1 MRTVSR
7 TVPLVRRTSALAL
20 AALLPVFV
28 SAPAADAGADPV
40 RSAQWPITFLNLP
53 QAWKTTKGAGVTVAV
68 LDTGVVGTRA
78 DLTGQVT
85 TGPDL
90 VGGSEKPGDP
100 DWGVHGT
107 GMASVI
113 AGHGHGPGGSE
124 GVMGVAPDAK
134 ILSVRVIRDDESPDN
149 GLLAA
154 SHTPISQ
161 GIKYAVD
168 HGAQVIS
175 MSLGGTVPGA
185 DSDST
190 NEADAVRYAIAH
202 GVSVVVSAGNS
213 GDKPEKDVTEYPAGE
228 RGVIGVAA
236 VDEDGRRAFFSSTGW
251 DVAVAAPGVDI
262 PMALP
267 VEDQYGDSYADFGP
281 EIGNDVLVGAG
292 TSPACAYVAGVVA
305 LIRSANPKLSPQQ
318 VAQILKSTASH
329 RPAGGRNDQIGNGIV
344 DPVAALKAAAGLAGA
359 PATPA
364 TPAYQGAKYFGFG
377 PEVVADQRIGG
388 LSGRQRGMV
397 DAAVA
402 FSGSL
407 VLGGWLAVRGRRRA
421 RAAALPGPMWVG
433 PMPAPMPMPFG
444 PAPTQVP
451 PTPAPMPFGP
461 VPTPVGSL
469 PFGPVPAGPMPM
481 PTPTPTP
488 TPVGPLPAGP
498 MPMEPASAG
507 PAPTPMSAKPEPNPF
522 LAPVPPS
529 ATAPVMPSRPWAATK
544 VEPMTDFAGR
554 TLAPS
559 AFPNDDGG
567 ADPAVLAVLEA
578 HGRGEAAV
586 EHAYGY
592 LLNARVLAPIVAV
605 LGEAEEVEDE
615 QGRNLTRD
623 KNSDMALVTLVA
635 PDGTRALPVF
645 TSVQALAEW
654 NPQARPMPVAFP
666 RACAA
671 AKAEGAEI
679 VLVDLARPSFL
690 EVEPAA
696 VRAFAAVLEKAE
708 AGAGAETSPAGEASR
723 ASAVGVASEAVPAGE
738 AAEPAGEATGG

>member
-1 MRTVSR
+1 M
-7 TVPLVRRTSALAL
+7 LRRASALA
-20 AALLPVFV
+20 AAAMLPVLIA
-28 SAPAADAGADPV
+28 APAARADQV
-40 RSAQWPITFLNLP
+40 RSAQWPISFLNLP
-53 QAWKTTKGAGVTVAV
+53 QAWKTTKGAGITVAV

-113 AGHGHGPGGSE
+113 AGHGHGPGGTQ
-124 GVMGVAPDAK
+124 GVIGVAPAAK
-134 ILSVRVIRDDESPDN
+134 ILSVRVIRDDESPDR
-149 GLLAA
+149 GLLQA
-154 SHTPISQ
+154 SHTPISE

-185 DSDST
+185 DSDAT
-190 NEADAVRYAIAH
+190 NEAGAVRYAIAH

-213 GDKPEKDVTEYPAGE
+213 GDKPDKDVTEYPAGE

-236 VDEDGRRAFFSSTGW
+236 VDEKGRRAFFSSTGW

-267 VEDQYGDSYADFGP
+267 INDAAGNTYADFGP
-281 EIGNDVLVGAG
+281 EIGPDILVGAG

-305 LIRSANPKLSPQQ
+305 LIRSANPALSPEQ
-318 VAQILKSTASH
+318 VAQIVKDTASH
-329 RPAGGRNDQIGNGIV
+329 RPAGGRDDQLGSGIV
-344 DPVAALKAAAGLAGA
+344 DPVAALRAAAGVAGQ
-359 PATPA
+359 PATPKG
-364 TPAYQGAKYFGFG
+364 PAYQGAKYFGFG
-377 PEVVADQRIGG
+377 PEAVADQTIGG
-388 LSGRQRGMV
+388 LSTRQRGMV

-421 RAAALPGPMWVG
+421 RAAQLAGVG
-433 PMPAPMPMPFG
+433 GAGGLGGIGG
-444 PAPTQVP
+444 PAGAVGGPGVP
-451 PTPAPMPFGP
+451 
-461 VPTPVGSL
+461 V
-469 PFGPVPAGPMPM
+469 
-481 PTPTPTP
+481 
-488 TPVGPLPAGP
+488 
-498 MPMEPASAG
+498 
-507 PAPTPMSAKPEPNPF
+507 
-522 LAPVPPS
+522 
-529 ATAPVMPSRPWAATK
+529 TAWAATK

-559 AFPNDDGG
+559 AFPTDDGT
-567 ADPAVLAVLEA
+567 ADPALLAVLEA

-605 LGEAEEVEDE
+605 LGEAEEVPDE
-615 QGRNLTRD
+615 QGRNLRRD

-645 TSVQALAEW
+645 TSVEALVTW
-654 NPQARPMPVAFP
+654 NPEARPMPVAFP

-671 AKAEGAEI
+671 AKAEGAEV

-696 VRAFAAVLEKAE
+696 VRAFAAVLEKQGE
-708 AGAGAETSPAGEASR
+708 AGEAGDTTE
-723 ASAVGVASEAVPAGE
+723 ANAAYGTAESAE
-738 AAEPAGEATGG
+738 AAEEAS

>member
-1 MRTVSR
+1 M
-7 TVPLVRRTSALAL
+7 LRRLSALAV
-20 AALLPVFV
+20 AATLPVLIA
-28 SAPAADAGADPV
+28 APAAQADQV

-90 VGGSEKPGDP
+90 VGGSEKPGDA

-124 GVMGVAPDAK
+124 GVMGVAPAAK
-134 ILSVRVIRDDESPDN
+134 ILSVRVIRDDESPDR
-149 GLLAA
+149 GLLQA
-154 SHTPISQ
+154 SHTPISE

-185 DSDST
+185 DSDTT
-190 NEADAVRYAIAH
+190 NEAGAVRYAIAH

-236 VDEDGRRAFFSSTGW
+236 VDEKGKRAFFSSTGW

-267 VEDQYGDSYADFGP
+267 INDRAGDTYADFGP
-281 EIGNDVLVGAG
+281 EIGNDILVGAG

-305 LIRSANPKLSPQQ
+305 LIRSANPGLSPEQ
-318 VAQILKSTASH
+318 VAQILKDTASH
-329 RPAGGRNDQIGNGIV
+329 RPAGGRDDQLGTGIV
-344 DPVAALKAAAGLAGA
+344 DPVAALRAAARVAGQ
-359 PATPA
+359 PATPHA
-364 TPAYQGAKYFGFG
+364 STYQGAKYFGFG
-377 PEVVADQRIGG
+377 PEVVADQTLGG
-388 LSGRQRGMV
+388 LGTRQRGMV

-407 VLGGWLAVRGRRRA
+407 VLGGWLAVRGRRRV
-421 RAAALPGPMWVG
+421 RAAGLAGVAGAIGGPG
-433 PMPAPMPMPFG
+433 
-444 PAPTQVP
+444 VP
-451 PTPAPMPFGP
+451 
-461 VPTPVGSL
+461 V
-469 PFGPVPAGPMPM
+469 
-481 PTPTPTP
+481 
-488 TPVGPLPAGP
+488 
-498 MPMEPASAG
+498 
-507 PAPTPMSAKPEPNPF
+507 
-522 LAPVPPS
+522 
-529 ATAPVMPSRPWAATK
+529 TAWAATK
-544 VEPMTDFAGR
+544 IEPMTDFAGR

-559 AFPNDDGG
+559 AFTNDDGG
-567 ADPAVLAVLEA
+567 ADAALLAVLEA
-578 HGRGEAAV
+578 HGRGEAAI

-605 LGEAEEVEDE
+605 LGEAEEVPDE
-615 QGRNLTRD
+615 QGRNLRRD

-645 TSVQALAEW
+645 TSVEALVTW
-654 NPQARPMPVAFP
+654 NPEARPMPVAFP

-671 AKAEGAEI
+671 AKAEGAEV

-696 VRAFAAVLEKAE
+696 VRAFAAVLEKQAE
-708 AGAGAETSPAGEASR
+708 AGEAGEAGESGDNPE
-723 ASAVGVASEAVPAGE
+723 SAETAE
-738 AAEPAGEATGG
+738 AADEAS

>member
-1 MRTVSR
+1 VG
-7 TVPLVRRTSALAL
+7 VPVRRLSALAV
-20 AALLPVFV
+20 AALLPVLIA
-28 SAPAADAGADPV
+28 APAARADDV

-53 QAWKTTKGAGVTVAV
+53 EAWKTTKGAGVTVAV

-90 VGGSEKPGDP
+90 VGGTEKPGDP

-113 AGHGHGPGGSE
+113 AGHGHGPGGSQ
-124 GVMGVAPDAK
+124 GVMGVAPAAK
-134 ILSVRVIRDDESPDN
+134 ILSVRVIRDDQSPDN
-149 GLLAA
+149 GLLEV

-161 GIKYAVD
+161 GIRYAVD

-185 DSDST
+185 GSDAT
-190 NEADAVRYAIAH
+190 NEADAVRYAVAH

-236 VDEDGRRAFFSSTGW
+236 VDEHGRRAFFSSTGW

-267 VEDQYGDSYADFGP
+267 IADPAGDTYADFGP
-281 EIGNDVLVGAG
+281 EIGNDILVGAG

-305 LIRSANPKLSPQQ
+305 LIRSANPHLSPQQ

-329 RPAGGRNDQIGNGIV
+329 RPPGGRDDQLGNGIV
-344 DPVAALKAAAGLAGA
+344 DPVAALKAAAGVAGQ
-359 PATPA
+359 PPTPQA
-364 TPAYQGAKYFGFG
+364 QAYHGAKYFGFG
-377 PEVVADQRIGG
+377 PEVVADQSFGG
-388 LSGRQRGMV
+388 MSGAQRGMV

-402 FSGSL
+402 FTGSL
-407 VLGGWLAVRGRRRA
+407 VVAGWLVVRGRRRA
-421 RAAALPGPMWVG
+421 RAARVAGGFGVGGFGGLGAPGVPGVPGVPMSMGFDGGPAMPPPSPVPTAMPMPV
-433 PMPAPMPMPFG
+433 PMPAPEMPAAPFAAPPVAGPPPIAPASTMPQTAM
-444 PAPTQVP
+444 PPIELPQTTTAPSPTSPTTMP
-451 PTPAPMPFGP
+451 PTAWAPA
-461 VPTPVGSL
+461 
-469 PFGPVPAGPMPM
+469 
-481 PTPTPTP
+481 
-488 TPVGPLPAGP
+488 
-498 MPMEPASAG
+498 
-507 PAPTPMSAKPEPNPF
+507 
-522 LAPVPPS
+522 
-529 ATAPVMPSRPWAATK
+529 K

-559 AFPNDDGG
+559 AFPNDNGG
-567 ADPAVLAVLEA
+567 ADPALLAVLEA
-578 HGRGEAAV
+578 HARGEAAI

-605 LGEAEEVEDE
+605 LGEAEEATDE
-615 QGRNLTRD
+615 QGRNMTRD

-645 TSVQALAEW
+645 TSVEALVQW
-654 NPQARPMPVAFP
+654 NPEARPMPVAFP

-671 AKAEGAEI
+671 AKAEGAEV

-690 EVEPAA
+690 EIEPAA
-696 VRAFAAVLEKAE
+696 VRAFAAMLEKAE
-708 AGAGAETSPAGEASR
+708 NSGETG
-723 ASAVGVASEAVPAGE
+723 
-738 AAEPAGEATGG
+738 

>member
-1 MRTVSR
+1 M
-7 TVPLVRRTSALAL
+7 LRRVSALA
-20 AALLPVFV
+20 AAAMLPVLIA
-28 SAPAADAGADPV
+28 APAARADQV
-40 RSAQWPITFLNLP
+40 RSAQWPIGFLNLP
-53 QAWKTTKGAGVTVAV
+53 QAWKTTKGAGITVAV

-113 AGHGHGPGGSE
+113 AGHGHGPGGSQ
-124 GVMGVAPDAK
+124 GVMGVAPAAK
-134 ILSVRVIRDDESPDN
+134 ILSVRVIRDDESPDR
-149 GLLAA
+149 GLLQA
-154 SHTPISQ
+154 SHTPISE

-190 NEADAVRYAIAH
+190 NEAGAVRYAIAH

-213 GDKPEKDVTEYPAGE
+213 GDKPDKDVTEYPAGE

-236 VDEDGRRAFFSSTGW
+236 VDENGRRAFFSSTGW

-267 VEDQYGDSYADFGP
+267 IDDAAGNTYADFGP
-281 EIGNDVLVGAG
+281 EIGGDILVGAG

-305 LIRSANPKLSPQQ
+305 LIRSANPALSPEQ
-318 VAQILKSTASH
+318 VAQIVKDTASH
-329 RPAGGRNDQIGNGIV
+329 RPAGGRDDQLGTGIV
-344 DPVAALKAAAGLAGA
+344 DPVAALGAAAGTAA
-359 PATPA
+359 RPATPKA
-364 TPAYQGAKYFGFG
+364 PAYQGSKYFGFG
-377 PEVVADQRIGG
+377 PEVVADQTLGG
-388 LSGRQRGMV
+388 LSTRQRGMA

-421 RAAALPGPMWVG
+421 RVAQLAGGGVAGTAGIPGAVG
-433 PMPAPMPMPFG
+433 G
-444 PAPTQVP
+444 P
-451 PTPAPMPFGP
+451 G
-461 VPTPVGSL
+461 
-469 PFGPVPAGPMPM
+469 VPA
-481 PTPTPTP
+481 TVWT
-488 TPVGPLPAGP
+488 
-498 MPMEPASAG
+498 
-507 PAPTPMSAKPEPNPF
+507 
-522 LAPVPPS
+522 
-529 ATAPVMPSRPWAATK
+529 ATK

-559 AFPNDDGG
+559 AFPTDDGA
-567 ADPAVLAVLEA
+567 ADPALLAVLEA
-578 HGRGEAAV
+578 HGRGEAAI

-605 LGEAEEVEDE
+605 LGEAEEVPDE
-615 QGRNLTRD
+615 QGRNLRRD

-645 TSVQALAEW
+645 TSVEALATW
-654 NPQARPMPVAFP
+654 NPEARPMPVAFP

-671 AKAEGAEI
+671 AKAEGAEV

-690 EVEPAA
+690 EIEPAA
-696 VRAFAAVLEKAE
+696 VRAFAAVLEKQGGE
-708 AGAGAETSPAGEASR
+708 AGDTGSSAETSETSAAGGTAENAEIADATETAEEAS
-723 ASAVGVASEAVPAGE
+723 
-738 AAEPAGEATGG
+738 

>member
-1 MRTVSR
+1 M
-7 TVPLVRRTSALAL
+7 LRRVSALA
-20 AALLPVFV
+20 AAAMLPVLIA
-28 SAPAADAGADPV
+28 APAARADQV

-53 QAWKTTKGAGVTVAV
+53 QAWKTTKGAGITVAV

-113 AGHGHGPGGSE
+113 AGHGHGPGGGE
-124 GVMGVAPDAK
+124 GVMGVAPAAK
-134 ILSVRVIRDDESPDN
+134 ILSVRVIRDDESPDR
-149 GLLAA
+149 GLLQA
-154 SHTPISQ
+154 SHTPISE

-185 DSDST
+185 DSDTT
-190 NEADAVRYAIAH
+190 NEAGAVRYAIAH

-213 GDKPEKDVTEYPAGE
+213 GEKPEKDVTEYPAGE

-236 VDEDGRRAFFSSTGW
+236 VDERGRRAFFSSTGW

-267 VEDQYGDSYADFGP
+267 INDTVGNTYADFGP
-281 EIGNDVLVGAG
+281 EIGPDILVGAG

-305 LIRSANPKLSPQQ
+305 LIRSANPALSPEQ
-318 VAQILKSTASH
+318 VAQIVKDTASH
-329 RPAGGRNDQIGNGIV
+329 RPAGGRDDQLGSGIV
-344 DPVAALKAAAGLAGA
+344 DPVAALRAAAGVAGQ
-359 PATPA
+359 PATPKA
-364 TPAYQGAKYFGFG
+364 PAYQGSKYFGFG
-377 PEVVADQRIGG
+377 PEVVADQTIGG
-388 LSGRQRGMV
+388 LSTRQRGMV

-407 VLGGWLAVRGRRRA
+407 VLGGWLAVRGRRRVRVA
-421 RAAALPGPMWVG
+421 RIAGMAGLAGMAGAVGGPG
-433 PMPAPMPMPFG
+433 
-444 PAPTQVP
+444 VP
-451 PTPAPMPFGP
+451 
-461 VPTPVGSL
+461 V
-469 PFGPVPAGPMPM
+469 
-481 PTPTPTP
+481 
-488 TPVGPLPAGP
+488 
-498 MPMEPASAG
+498 
-507 PAPTPMSAKPEPNPF
+507 
-522 LAPVPPS
+522 
-529 ATAPVMPSRPWAATK
+529 TAWAATK
-544 VEPMTDFAGR
+544 IEPMTDFAGR

-559 AFPNDDGG
+559 AFPTDDGT
-567 ADPAVLAVLEA
+567 ADPALLAVLEA
-578 HGRGEAAV
+578 HGRGEAAI

-605 LGEAEEVEDE
+605 LGEAEEVPDE
-615 QGRNLTRD
+615 QGRNLRRD

-645 TSVQALAEW
+645 TSVEALVTW
-654 NPQARPMPVAFP
+654 NPEARPMPVAFP

-671 AKAEGAEI
+671 AKTEGAEV

-696 VRAFAAVLEKAE
+696 VRAFAAVLEKQGE
-708 AGAGAETSPAGEASR
+708 AGGTGEGSAASTADEANGAAANGAAGNAENA
-723 ASAVGVASEAVPAGE
+723 E
-738 AAEPAGEATGG
+738 AAEASDAAETAEEAS

>member
-1 MRTVSR
+1 MRRV
-7 TVPLVRRTSALAL
+7 SALAA
-20 AALLPVFV
+20 AALLPVLV
-28 SAPAADAGADPV
+28 VAPAAQADTV

-90 VGGSEKPGDP
+90 VGGKEKPGDP

-113 AGHGHGPGGSE
+113 AGHGHGPGGSQ
-124 GVMGVAPDAK
+124 GVMGVAPAAK

-154 SHTPISQ
+154 SHTPISE

-190 NEADAVRYAIAH
+190 NEADAVRYALAH

-236 VDEDGRRAFFSSTGW
+236 VDENGKRAFFSSTGW

-267 VEDQYGDSYADFGP
+267 VNDIAGDSYADFGP
-281 EIGNDVLVGAG
+281 EIGNDILVGAG

-305 LIRSANPKLSPQQ
+305 LVRSANPGLSPEQ

-329 RPAGGRNDQIGNGIV
+329 RPSGGRDDQIGNGIV
-344 DPVAALKAAAGLAGA
+344 DPVAALKAAAGVAG
-359 PATPA
+359 TPA
-364 TPAYQGAKYFGFG
+364 TPHGSGYQGTKYFGFG
-377 PEVVADQRIGG
+377 PAVVADQRIGG

-402 FSGSL
+402 FTGAL
-407 VLGGWLAVRGRRRA
+407 VLGAWLVVRGRRRV
-421 RAAALPGPMWVG
+421 RAAALLQPVVMG
-433 PMPAPMPMPFG
+433 PMPWPMPLPMQPGWG
-444 PAPTQVP
+444 PGPGPGPTGLVP
-451 PTPAPMPFGP
+451 
-461 VPTPVGSL
+461 GS
-469 PFGPVPAGPMPM
+469 
-481 PTPTPTP
+481 
-488 TPVGPLPAGP
+488 
-498 MPMEPASAG
+498 
-507 PAPTPMSAKPEPNPF
+507 NPF
-522 LAPVPPS
+522 LAEPPAMAPLVVAPVLTPEGAAEPGQGLEVTPGAGQEADLGLAPGADPVVAEDVAPVSAPEVTPDVAQVVTPEVGPELTPEAAPVETPDPEPEPAVPPS
-529 ATAPVMPSRPWAATK
+529 SWAATK

-567 ADPAVLAVLEA
+567 ADPALLAVLEA

-615 QGRNLTRD
+615 QGRNLRRD

-635 PDGTRALPVF
+635 PDGTRAMPVF
-645 TSVQALAEW
+645 TSVQALVEW
-654 NPQARPMPVAFP
+654 NPEARPMPVPFP

-708 AGAGAETSPAGEASR
+708 S
-723 ASAVGVASEAVPAGE
+723 GE
-738 AAEPAGEATGG
+738 AADEVTAS

>member
-1 MRTVSR
+1 MRR
-7 TVPLVRRTSALAL
+7 ASALAV
-20 AALLPVFV
+20 AALLPVLV
-28 SAPAADAGADPV
+28 AAPAARADEV

-68 LDTGVVGTRA
+68 LDTGVVGSRA

-90 VGGSEKPGDP
+90 VGGSGKPGDP

-113 AGHGHGPGGSE
+113 AGHGHGPGGSQ
-124 GVMGVAPDAK
+124 GVMGVAPAAK
-134 ILSVRVIRDDESPDN
+134 ILSVRVIRDDESPDT
-149 GLLAA
+149 GLQQA

-161 GIKYAVD
+161 GIRYAVD

-175 MSLGGTVPGA
+175 MSLGGTVSGA

-213 GDKPEKDVTEYPAGE
+213 GDKPSKDVTEYPAGE

-236 VDEDGRRAFFSSTGW
+236 VDQNGKRAFFSSTGW
-251 DVAVAAPGVDI
+251 DVAVAAPGVAI

-267 VEDQYGDSYADFGP
+267 VNDLAGDTYADFGP
-281 EIGNDVLVGAG
+281 EIGDDILVGAG

-305 LIRSANPKLSPQQ
+305 LIRSENPALSPEQ
-318 VAQILKSTASH
+318 VAQIVKDTASH
-329 RPAGGRNDQIGNGIV
+329 RPAQGRNDQLGNGIV
-344 DPVAALKAAAGLAGA
+344 DPVAALKAAAGVAGTPPA
-359 PATPA
+359 PKASP
-364 TPAYQGAKYFGFG
+364 YQGAKYFGFG
-377 PEVVADQRIGG
+377 PEVVAEQRIGG
-388 LSGRQRGMV
+388 LNERRRGMV

-402 FSGSL
+402 VTGSL
-407 VLGGWLAVRGRRRA
+407 VLGGWFVARGRRRA
-421 RAAALPGPMWVG
+421 RAAALLAPVVIPVPLPMPIGFMPLGPMPIGPMPVPGPM
-433 PMPAPMPMPFG
+433 
-444 PAPTQVP
+444 P
-451 PTPAPMPFGP
+451 PVSVT
-461 VPTPVGSL
+461 V
-469 PFGPVPAGPMPM
+469 
-481 PTPTPTP
+481 
-488 TPVGPLPAGP
+488 
-498 MPMEPASAG
+498 
-507 PAPTPMSAKPEPNPF
+507 PNPF
-522 LAPVPPS
+522 LAGVPAEIPAPVPEQPRVW
-529 ATAPVMPSRPWAATK
+529 APTK

-559 AFPNDDGG
+559 AFTNDDGG
-567 ADPAVLAVLEA
+567 ADPALLAVLEA
-578 HGRGEAAV
+578 HGRSEAAV

-605 LGEAEEVEDE
+605 LGEAEEVTDD
-615 QGRNLTRD
+615 QGRTLRRD

-645 TSVQALAEW
+645 TSVRALVEW
-654 NPQARPMPVAFP
+654 NPEARPMPVAFP

-671 AKAEGAEI
+671 ALAEGAEI

-696 VRAFAAVLEKAE
+696 VRAFAALLEKTEAE
-708 AGAGAETSPAGEASR
+708 ARTETETETETGDN
-723 ASAVGVASEAVPAGE
+723 AGE
-738 AAEPAGEATGG
+738 AADEATAS

>member
-1 MRTVSR
+1 MKTARGFQGARSW
-7 TVPLVRRTSALAL
+7 PGVRRMSALAV
-20 AALLPVFV
+20 AALLPVLV
-28 SAPAADAGADPV
+28 VAPAAHADAV
-40 RSAQWPITFLNLP
+40 RSAQWPIAFLNLP

-90 VGGSEKPGDP
+90 VGGNEKPGDP

-113 AGHGHGPGGSE
+113 AGHGHGPDGSQ
-124 GVMGVAPDAK
+124 GVMGVAPAAK
-134 ILSVRVIRDDESPDN
+134 ILSVRVIRDDESPDR

-154 SHTPISQ
+154 SHTPISE

-190 NEADAVRYAIAH
+190 NEADAVRYALAH

-236 VDEDGRRAFFSSTGW
+236 VDENGKRAFFSSTGW
-251 DVAVAAPGVDI
+251 DVAIAAPGVDI

-267 VEDQYGDSYADFGP
+267 VNDLAGDTYADFGP
-281 EIGNDVLVGAG
+281 EIGNDILVGAG

-305 LIRSANPKLSPQQ
+305 LIRSANPGLSPEQ
-318 VAQILKSTASH
+318 VAQILKNTASR
-329 RPAGGRNDQIGNGIV
+329 RPSSGRNDQIGNGIV
-344 DPVAALKAAAGLAGA
+344 NPVGALKAAVGVPG
-359 PATPA
+359 TPA
-364 TPAYQGAKYFGFG
+364 TPHGSGYQGAKYFGFG

-402 FSGSL
+402 FTGAL
-407 VLGGWLAVRGRRRA
+407 VLGAWLVVRGRRRV
-421 RAAALPGPMWVG
+421 RAAALLEPGVMGPMAMPVQPGWG
-433 PMPAPMPMPFG
+433 PG
-444 PAPTQVP
+444 
-451 PTPAPMPFGP
+451 
-461 VPTPVGSL
+461 L
-469 PFGPVPAGPMPM
+469 
-481 PTPTPTP
+481 
-488 TPVGPLPAGP
+488 
-498 MPMEPASAG
+498 MELGA
-507 PAPTPMSAKPEPNPF
+507 NPF
-522 LAPVPPS
+522 LAESYGASSSEVAPVLTPEGAPGPGLGLEATPGAGQEADPVKAPESAPEVGPELTPDVAPDEAPVVAPAVAHAETPDPAAEPAVPPS
-529 ATAPVMPSRPWAATK
+529 SWAATK

-567 ADPAVLAVLEA
+567 ADPALLAVLEA

-605 LGEAEEVEDE
+605 LGEAEEVQDE
-615 QGRNLTRD
+615 QGRNLRRD
-623 KNSDMALVTLVA
+623 KNSDMALVTLLA
-635 PDGTRALPVF
+635 PDGTRAMPVF
-645 TSVQALAEW
+645 TSVQALVEW
-654 NPQARPMPVAFP
+654 NPEARPMPVAFP

-679 VLVDLARPSFL
+679 VLVDLGRPSFL

-708 AGAGAETSPAGEASR
+708 AG
-723 ASAVGVASEAVPAGE
+723 EAVD
-738 AAEPAGEATGG
+738 EATAS

>member
-1 MRTVSR
+1 MRTAPGVNTRVNTRMTVSR
-7 TVPLVRRTSALAL
+7 LRRASALAVAAMLPVLL
-20 AALLPVFV
+20 AAP
-28 SAPAADAGADPV
+28 APAAGADAV

-90 VGGSEKPGDP
+90 VGGNEKPGDA
-100 DWGVHGT
+100 DGGVHGT

-113 AGHGHGPGGSE
+113 AGHGHGPGGSQ
-124 GVMGVAPDAK
+124 GVMGVAPAAK
-134 ILSVRVIRDDESPDN
+134 ILSVRVIRDDESPDR
-149 GLLAA
+149 GLLEA

-168 HGAQVIS
+168 HGAQVVS

-185 DSDST
+185 DSDTT

-236 VDEDGRRAFFSSTGW
+236 VDESGKRAFFSSTGW

-267 VEDQYGDSYADFGP
+267 INDLAGNTYADFGP
-281 EIGNDVLVGAG
+281 EIGNDILVGAG

-305 LIRSANPKLSPQQ
+305 LIRSANPGLSPQQ
-318 VAQILKSTASH
+318 VAQIVKGTASH
-329 RPAGGRNDQIGNGIV
+329 RPSGGRNDQIGSGIV
-344 DPVAALKAAAGLAGA
+344 DPVAALKAAAGVAG
-359 PATPA
+359 TPA
-364 TPAYQGAKYFGFG
+364 TPHASAYQGPKYFGFG
-377 PEVVADQRIGG
+377 PEVVADQKIGG
-388 LSGRQRGMV
+388 VSGRQRGIV

-402 FSGSL
+402 FTASL
-407 VLGGWLAVRGRRRA
+407 VLGAWLVVRGRRRA
-421 RAAALPGPMWVG
+421 RAAALLEPAAL
-433 PMPAPMPMPFG
+433 MPATFG
-444 PAPTQVP
+444 
-451 PTPAPMPFGP
+451 
-461 VPTPVGSL
+461 
-469 PFGPVPAGPMPM
+469 
-481 PTPTPTP
+481 
-488 TPVGPLPAGP
+488 
-498 MPMEPASAG
+498 
-507 PAPTPMSAKPEPNPF
+507 PEPNPF
-522 LAPVPPS
+522 LAAMPVTVPPM
-529 ATAPVMPSRPWAATK
+529 AGPMPAQAPAQIPAPAPVTAPAVPSRSWTATK

-559 AFPNDDGG
+559 AFPNDNGG
-567 ADPAVLAVLEA
+567 ADPALLAVLEA

-605 LGEAEEVEDE
+605 LGEAEEVADE
-615 QGRNLTRD
+615 QGRTLRRD

-654 NPQARPMPVAFP
+654 NPEARPMPVAFP

-671 AKAEGAEI
+671 AKAEGAEV

-708 AGAGAETSPAGEASR
+708 AGGEAS
-723 ASAVGVASEAVPAGE
+723 GTGAGE
-738 AAEPAGEATGG
+738 VGAEAGEDAAGEATAS

>member
-1 MRTVSR
+1 M
-7 TVPLVRRTSALAL
+7 LRRVSALAV
-20 AALLPVFV
+20 AAMLPVLIA
-28 SAPAADAGADPV
+28 APAARADQV

-53 QAWKTTKGAGVTVAV
+53 QAWKTTKGAGITVAV

-124 GVMGVAPDAK
+124 GVMGVAPAAK
-134 ILSVRVIRDDESPDN
+134 ILSVRVIRDDESPDR
-149 GLLAA
+149 GLLQA
-154 SHTPISQ
+154 SHTPISE

-175 MSLGGTVPGA
+175 MSLGGTVAGA
-185 DSDST
+185 DSDTT
-190 NEADAVRYAIAH
+190 NEAGAVRYAIAH

-236 VDEDGRRAFFSSTGW
+236 VDEKGRRAFFSSTGW

-267 VEDQYGDSYADFGP
+267 INDTAGDTYADFGP
-281 EIGNDVLVGAG
+281 EIGTDVLVGAG

-305 LIRSANPKLSPQQ
+305 LIRSANPALSPEQ
-318 VAQILKSTASH
+318 VAQIVKDTASH
-329 RPAGGRNDQIGNGIV
+329 RPAGGRDDQLGTGIV
-344 DPVAALKAAAGLAGA
+344 DPVAALKAASGVAAQ
-359 PATPA
+359 PATPKA
-364 TPAYQGAKYFGFG
+364 PAYQGAKYFGFG
-377 PEVVADQRIGG
+377 PEVVADQTLGG
-388 LSGRQRGMV
+388 LSTRQRGMA

-402 FSGSL
+402 FSGAL
-407 VLGGWLAVRGRRRA
+407 VLGGWLAVRGWRRA
-421 RAAALPGPMWVG
+421 RVA
-433 PMPAPMPMPFG
+433 
-444 PAPTQVP
+444 QI
-451 PTPAPMPFGP
+451 
-461 VPTPVGSL
+461 
-469 PFGPVPAGPMPM
+469 AGISGM
-481 PTPTPTP
+481 
-488 TPVGPLPAGP
+488 AG
-498 MPMEPASAG
+498 AAG
-507 PAPTPMSAKPEPNPF
+507 PAGAVGGPGV
-522 LAPVPPS
+522 PV
-529 ATAPVMPSRPWAATK
+529 TAWAATK
-544 VEPMTDFAGR
+544 IEPMTDFAGR

-559 AFPNDDGG
+559 AFTNDDGA
-567 ADPAVLAVLEA
+567 ADPALLAVLEA

-592 LLNARVLAPIVAV
+592 LLNARVLAPVVAV
-605 LGEAEEVEDE
+605 LGEAEEVPDE
-615 QGRNLTRD
+615 QGRNLRRD

-645 TSVQALAEW
+645 TSVEALVTW
-654 NPQARPMPVAFP
+654 NPEARPMPVAFP

-671 AKAEGAEI
+671 AKAEGAEV

-696 VRAFAAVLEKAE
+696 VRAFAAVLEKQGE
-708 AGAGAETSPAGEASR
+708 AGE
-723 ASAVGVASEAVPAGE
+723 
-738 AAEPAGEATGG
+738 AGEATEANAADGTAESAEAAEEAS

>member
-1 MRTVSR
+1 MSGRMGRMRR
-7 TVPLVRRTSALAL
+7 
-20 AALLPVFV
+20 V
-28 SAPAADAGADPV
+28 SACAVAAVLPMLVAAPGARADDV

-53 QAWKTTKGAGVTVAV
+53 QAWKSTKGAGVTVAV
-68 LDTGVVGTRA
+68 LDTGVVGSRA

-90 VGGSEKPGDP
+90 VGGSEKPGDA

-113 AGHGHGPGGSE
+113 AGHGHGPGGSQ
-124 GVMGVAPDAK
+124 GVMGVAPAAK

-149 GLLAA
+149 GLLQA
-154 SHTPISQ
+154 SHMPISQ
-161 GIKYAVD
+161 GIRYAVD

-175 MSLGGTVPGA
+175 MSLGGSVPGA
-185 DSDST
+185 GSDTT

-236 VDEDGRRAFFSSTGW
+236 VDQKGKRAFFSSTGW
-251 DVAVAAPGVDI
+251 DVAVAAPGVAI

-267 VEDQYGDSYADFGP
+267 IDDTAGNTYADFGP
-281 EIGNDVLVGAG
+281 EIGKDILVGAG

-305 LIRSANPKLSPQQ
+305 LIRSANPGLSPEQ
-318 VAQILKSTASH
+318 VAQILKSTTSH
-329 RPAGGRNDQIGNGIV
+329 RPAAGRDDQIGNGIV
-344 DPVAALKAAAGLAGA
+344 DPVAALKAAAGVPGQ
-359 PATPA
+359 PPTPHA
-364 TPAYQGAKYFGFG
+364 PAYQGTKYFGFG
-377 PEVVADQRIGG
+377 PEVVADQSLGG
-388 LSGRQRGMV
+388 LSGSRRGMV

-402 FSGSL
+402 LTGSL
-407 VLGGWLAVRGRRRA
+407 ALGGWLLVRGRRRA
-421 RAAALPGPMWVG
+421 RAAALLQ
-433 PMPAPMPMPFG
+433 PMPMAMQMAMPM
-444 PAPTQVP
+444 AM
-451 PTPAPMPFGP
+451 PMPVPGGP
-461 VPTPVGSL
+461 VPMPGAPVPMAMPS
-469 PFGPVPAGPMPM
+469 GPVPMAVQAPFAVAAEPS
-481 PTPTPTP
+481 TQ
-488 TPVGPLPAGP
+488 PAV
-498 MPMEPASAG
+498 
-507 PAPTPMSAKPEPNPF
+507 PET
-522 LAPVPPS
+522 AWPP
-529 ATAPVMPSRPWAATK
+529 TK

-559 AFPNDDGG
+559 AFPDDNGG
-567 ADPAVLAVLEA
+567 ADPALLAVLEA

-605 LGEAEEVEDE
+605 LGEAEEVPDDR
-615 QGRNLTRD
+615 GRALRRD

-645 TSVQALAEW
+645 TSVQALAAW
-654 NPQARPMPVAFP
+654 NPEARPMPVAFP

-671 AKAEGAEI
+671 AKAEGAEV

-708 AGAGAETSPAGEASR
+708 SGEH
-723 ASAVGVASEAVPAGE
+723 
-738 AAEPAGEATGG
+738 AAEGT

>member
-1 MRTVSR
+1 MRTTPVRETNR
-7 TVPLVRRTSALAL
+7 TSARVRRISALAL
-20 AALLPVFV
+20 AAALPVLV
-28 SAPAADAGADPV
+28 AAPAARADEV

-68 LDTGVVGTRA
+68 LDTGVVGSRA

-113 AGHGHGPGGSE
+113 AGHGHGPGASQ
-124 GVMGVAPDAK
+124 GVMGVAPAAK

-149 GLLAA
+149 GLQEA
-154 SHTPISQ
+154 SHTPISE
-161 GIKYAVD
+161 GIRYAVD

-185 DSDST
+185 DSDTT

-213 GDKPEKDVTEYPAGE
+213 GDKPDKDVTEYPAGE

-236 VDEDGRRAFFSSTGW
+236 VDRNGRRAYFSSTGW

-267 VEDQYGDSYADFGP
+267 VNDQAGDTYADFGP
-281 EIGNDVLVGAG
+281 EIGNDILVGAG

-305 LIRSANPKLSPQQ
+305 LIRSANPALSPEQ

-329 RPAGGRNDQIGNGIV
+329 RPAEGRNDQIGNGIV
-344 DPVAALKAAAGLAGA
+344 DPVAALKAAAGVAG
-359 PATPA
+359 TPPTPKA
-364 TPAYQGAKYFGFG
+364 PAYQGSKYFGYG
-377 PEVVADQRIGG
+377 PEAVADQSIGG
-388 LSGRQRGMV
+388 LSRQQRGMV

-402 FSGSL
+402 FTGSL
-407 VLGGWLAVRGRRRA
+407 ALGGWLVVRGRRRS
-421 RAAALPGPMWVG
+421 RAAAALLGPV
-433 PMPAPMPMPFG
+433 ADPMPMG
-444 PAPTQVP
+444 P
-451 PTPAPMPFGP
+451 
-461 VPTPVGSL
+461 L
-469 PFGPVPAGPMPM
+469 PFGLMPM
-481 PTPTPTP
+481 PTS
-488 TPVGPLPAGP
+488 
-498 MPMEPASAG
+498 MPMSVPGSMPGATGLVSPGA
-507 PAPTPMSAKPEPNPF
+507 APGPNPF
-522 LAPVPPS
+522 PARPAAGAGAGPGV
-529 ATAPVMPSRPWAATK
+529 PSRSWTATK

-567 ADPAVLAVLEA
+567 ADPALLSVLEA
-578 HGRGEAAV
+578 HGRGEAAI

-605 LGEAEEVEDE
+605 LGEAEEVPDE
-615 QGRNLTRD
+615 QGRNLRRD
-623 KNSDMALVTLVA
+623 KNSDMALVTLLA

-645 TSVQALAEW
+645 TSVAALVQW
-654 NPQARPMPVAFP
+654 NPEARPMPVAFP

-671 AKAEGAEI
+671 AKAEGAEV

-708 AGAGAETSPAGEASR
+708 AEEAGGGTESAEAT
-723 ASAVGVASEAVPAGE
+723 EAVESTE
-738 AAEPAGEATGG
+738 AAENAVAAETGDGAGKADAVEEAS

>member
-1 MRTVSR
+1 M
-7 TVPLVRRTSALAL
+7 LRRASALAV
-20 AALLPVFV
+20 AAMLPVLIA
-28 SAPAADAGADPV
+28 APAARADQV
-40 RSAQWPITFLNLP
+40 RSAQWPIGFLNLP
-53 QAWKTTKGAGVTVAV
+53 QAWKTTKGAGITVAV

-113 AGHGHGPGGSE
+113 AGHGHGPGGSQ
-124 GVMGVAPDAK
+124 GVMGVAPAAK
-134 ILSVRVIRDDESPDN
+134 ILSVRVIRDDESPDR
-149 GLLAA
+149 GLLQA
-154 SHTPISQ
+154 SHTPISE

-190 NEADAVRYAIAH
+190 NEAGAVRYAIAH

-213 GDKPEKDVTEYPAGE
+213 GDKPDKDVTEYPAGE

-236 VDEDGRRAFFSSTGW
+236 VDENGRRAFFSSTGW

-267 VEDQYGDSYADFGP
+267 VDDTAGNTYADFGP
-281 EIGNDVLVGAG
+281 EIGGDILVGAG

-305 LIRSANPKLSPQQ
+305 LIRSANPALSPEQ
-318 VAQILKSTASH
+318 VAQIVKDTASH
-329 RPAGGRNDQIGNGIV
+329 RPAGGRDDQLGNGIV
-344 DPVAALKAAAGLAGA
+344 DPVAALRAAAGLAA
-359 PATPA
+359 QPATPKA
-364 TPAYQGAKYFGFG
+364 PAYQGSKYFGFG
-377 PEVVADQRIGG
+377 PEVVADQTIGG
-388 LSGRQRGMV
+388 LSTRQRGMA

-421 RAAALPGPMWVG
+421 RAAQLAGLGGFGGVGGVGGIGGLAGTAGAPG
-433 PMPAPMPMPFG
+433 
-444 PAPTQVP
+444 VP
-451 PTPAPMPFGP
+451 
-461 VPTPVGSL
+461 V
-469 PFGPVPAGPMPM
+469 
-481 PTPTPTP
+481 
-488 TPVGPLPAGP
+488 
-498 MPMEPASAG
+498 
-507 PAPTPMSAKPEPNPF
+507 
-522 LAPVPPS
+522 
-529 ATAPVMPSRPWAATK
+529 TAWAATK

-559 AFPNDDGG
+559 AFPTDDGA
-567 ADPAVLAVLEA
+567 ADPALLAVLEA

-605 LGEAEEVEDE
+605 LGEAEEVPDE
-615 QGRNLTRD
+615 QGRNLRRD

-645 TSVQALAEW
+645 TSVEALATW
-654 NPQARPMPVAFP
+654 NPEARPMPVAFP

-671 AKAEGAEI
+671 AKAEGAEV

-696 VRAFAAVLEKAE
+696 VRAFAAVLEKQ
-708 AGAGAETSPAGEASR
+708 AGEAGDTGSSAETTETSETSETSAAGGTVENAETAGATETAEE
-723 ASAVGVASEAVPAGE
+723 AS
-738 AAEPAGEATGG
+738 